1 MAKIKDK
8 VFFVYNEANILR
20 LGAQLLLGVQLQETL
35 DAGFQDLPALLQRL
49 HLGATI
55 MLLAGFGLL
64 VAPLMFNRIVEEGLP
79 SEELHAFTAR
89 AISLASAPFVL
100 SLGVDFDIVTTKA
113 GSERTGT
120 IAGLVTVGVGLAMLY
135 GWYLPGLRNRAA
147 IAAHKEQEAMKDK
160 DSVEP
165 GGGASLNEKIM
176 YALMET
182 QMVLPGVQVL
192 IAFQGGTALSKG
204 FEQLPQVSK
213 GVFVVTLALLSFT
226 MLLLMMPATYHRY
239 VEQGEA
245 TERFHRFTSR
255 ILLWS
260 MVPFGLG
267 MCGNLFV
274 VLYKITGSL
283 AASAIAAAVINV
295 GLYLFWFG
303 FMIRRRRQ
311 LNRYPG
317 WFPNYGPQAK

>member
-20 LGAQLLLGVQLQETL
+20 LGAQLLLGIQLQETL
-35 DAGFQDLPALLQRL
+35 DANFQDLPVLSQRL
-49 HLGATI
+49 HAGATVI
-55 MLLAGFGLL
+55 LLVGFGLL

-79 SEELHAFTAR
+79 TEELHAFTAR
-89 AISLASAPFVL
+89 AISLAVAPFVL
-100 SLGVDFDIVTTKA
+100 SLGVNFDIVISKIA
-113 GSERTGT
+113 SER
-120 IAGLVTVGVGLAMLY
+120 AGAMAGFATVIVGLAMLY
-135 GWYLPGLRNRAA
+135 GWYIPGFRNRAA
-147 IAAHKEQEAMKDK
+147 IAAHKEQEALKDK
-160 DSVEP
+160 ESVER
-165 GGGASLNEKIM
+165 GGGATLNEKIM

-192 IAFQGGTALSKG
+192 IAFQGGAALSKG
-204 FEQLPQVSK
+204 FDQLPHLSK
-213 GVFVVTLALLSFT
+213 GVFVGTLALLSLT

-260 MVPFGLG
+260 MIPFGLG

-274 VLYKITGSL
+274 VLYKITESL
-283 AASAIAAAVINV
+283 AASAFVTAVVNV
-295 GLYLFWFG
+295 SLYLFWFG

-311 LNRYPG
+311 LNHYPG
-317 WFPNYGPQAK
+317 WFPNYGP